1 VIADAGDWLPD
12 ILEEHA
18 SELPFLWM
26 RRTEAWRT
34 PGFSLRALVQHDE
47 RLDAHTDALALAR
60 EEALPVLLPMVES
73 GDPHD
78 VLSAACAMLRMGLE
92 RVERD
97 VLDIFG
103 ELAEDAVQGFARAFA
118 YTRVELE
125 GAPTPTPHHE
135 VTVLRALALR
145 GELKDTQR
153 LGALLHHDEPEVR
166 RNAWLALAF
175 TGARGN
181 FQWRDVFKGAMEDE
195 PGLRRVALR
204 TFAWSRQ
211 KWLLGELRRVVDGQA
226 PGRPEA
232 LELLA
237 ILGASE
243 DAPRIQ
249 EAMADKSL
257 GPERFLLLGRLGNPA
272 LVELL
277 LQAME
282 SKDAMVAACAATAF
296 LTLTGVL
303 VESGQFVEL
312 DDGQLPI
319 PDAALARARWREMER
334 GFEKITRLSHGVDV
348 QQGLPSEALSLFD
361 LPAVADG
368 RLRDF
373 FHGRWE
379 GGPALLEAFPFRG

>member
-1 VIADAGDWLPD
+1 
-12 ILEEHA
+12 
-18 SELPFLWM
+18 
-26 RRTEAWRT
+26 
-34 PGFSLRALVQHDE
+34 
-47 RLDAHTDALALAR
+47 
-60 EEALPVLLPMVES
+60 
-73 GDPHD
+73 
-78 VLSAACAMLRMGLE
+78 MLRMGLE

-118 YTRVELE
+118 YTHVEFE
-125 GAPTPTPHHE
+125 GAPAPTPHHE
-135 VTVLRALALR
+135 VSVLRALAWR
-145 GELKDTQR
+145 GALKDTQR

-166 RNAWLALAF
+166 RNAWLALSF
-175 TGARGN
+175 IGAQGN
-181 FQWRDVFKGAMEDE
+181 FQWRDVFKGAMKDE

-226 PGRPEA
+226 SGRPEA

-243 DAPRIQ
+243 DAPRIR
-249 EAMADKSL
+249 EAVADKSL
-257 GPERFLLLGRLGNPA
+257 GPERFLLVGRLGNPA

-282 SKDAMVAACAATAF
+282 SKDAMAAACAATAF
-296 LTLTGVL
+296 RTLTGVL

-312 DDGQLPI
+312 DDGQIPI

-334 GFEKITRLSHGVDV
+334 GFEKLTRLCHGVDV
-348 QQGLPSEALSLFD
+348 QRGLPSEALSLFD
-361 LPAVADG
+361 LPSVADG

-379 GGPALLEAFPFRG
+379 GGPAMLEAFPFRG